1 MVSVVVPVY
10 NVEKYLDKCMQSLM
24 AQTYTNLEIILVDDG
39 STDRSGDICDK
50 WSSEFYNIKVVHQKN
65 SGVSKSR
72 NVGIQN
78 AKGDYI
84 GFIDADD
91 YIANDMY
98 ENLVKAIT
106 DGISVSACGYSRI
119 LENNEEKYISNCKPV
134 ISANEAIHRCLAD
147 DGWGLYIWNKL
158 FSREAIF
165 NDGYPILF
173 PEDLTI
179 GEDAV
184 WLINVLLSCKKVSY
198 YAKSNYKYIQRPG
211 SAVSLSKSSRR
222 LQGCQSRYEASY
234 RGYEILKLNGLNKDS
249 YLMLRRCVFS
259 ARDILCDLYITN
271 DGRSEEWK
279 KKLRFCLSEY
289 RKHISVR
296 SDFLFVCKNELIL
309 FWVTIHAPAKLIRTI
324 ARQK

>member
-10 NVEKYLDKCMQSLM
+10 NVEKYLDKCIQSLL
-24 AQTYTNLEIILVDDG
+24 AQTYTSLEIILVDDG
-39 STDRSGDICDK
+39 STDQSGEICDE
-50 WSSEFYNIKVVHQKN
+50 WSSEFNNIKVIHQKN

-91 YIANDMY
+91 YIACDMY
-98 ENLVKAIT
+98 ENLVRAMT
-106 DGISVSACGYSRI
+106 DGTSVAVCGYSRI
-119 LENNEEKYISNCKPV
+119 LENSEETYISNCEPV
-134 ISANEAIHRCLAD
+134 ISADEAIHRCLAD

-165 NDGYPILF
+165 NEAYPILF

-184 WLINVLLSCKKVSY
+184 WLINVLLGCKKVSY
-198 YAKSNYKYIQRPG
+198 HAEANYNYIQRTG
-211 SAVSLSKSSRR
+211 SAVSLSKSSRK

-234 RGYEILKLNGLNKDS
+234 RAYEILKLNGFDRDS

-259 ARDILCDLYITN
+259 ARDVLCTLYITN
-271 DGRSEEWK
+271 DARSEEWQI
-279 KKLRFCLSEY
+279 KLKSCLLEY
-289 RKHISVR
+289 KNNISVR
-296 SDFLFVCKNELIL
+296 SDFLFLCKNELIL
-309 FWVTIHAPAKLIRTI
+309 FLITIHAPAKLIQ
-324 ARQK
+324 AMV